1 MKNNTQP
8 HSVHLGGVDF
18 PWTEIMR
25 LASFG
30 AAALLP
36 GMVRMLEVN
45 QAKVNEMR
53 ALIDAVEGAALPK
66 RRGRPPQA
74 LLLEAPKVEAARG
87 LHPRDKE
94 HPKHEEW
101 LRNVTVASRKHY
113 QSMTPA
119 QRVKWQKNIQ
129 AGRRRAA

>member
-8 HSVHLGGVDF
+8 HSVHLGGVEF

-53 ALIDAVEGAALPK
+53 ALIEAVEGAAFPK
-66 RRGRPPQA
+66 RRGRPPQTR
-74 LLLEAPKVEAARG
+74 LLEAPKAEGARR

-101 LRNVTVASRKHY
+101 LRTISAAQKKLYRN
-113 QSMTPA
+113 MTPA
-119 QRVKWQKNIQ
+119 QRAERNRKIQ
-129 AGRRRAA
+129 AGKRRAA